1 MYLQTYGGSAL
12 LHLLAAHPKIIAAF
26 GIAAT
31 VAMLIAPQGPGRY
44 VGTATHLA
52 RLESALAGQAQVS
65 EARQREAQLGASAML
80 EAEREHEIVE
90 AIEYTLGRCGSGC
103 TDLSTRRVARD
114 PILLRRVLVLY
125 ELDRAAT
132 RRDAAV
138 GAAGGRD

>member
-12 LHLLAAHPKIIAAF
+12 LHVLAAHPKIVAAF

-31 VAMLIAPQGPGRY
+31 VALVMTPLGPGRY

-52 RLESALAGQAQVS
+52 RLEAALAASAHVS
-65 EARQREAQLGASAML
+65 EARQLQ
-80 EAEREHEIVE
+80 AERAAGAMIEMRPQSEIVS
-90 AIEYTLGRCGSGC
+90 AIDYTLRRCGSGC
-103 TDLSTRRVARD
+103 TDLSTQRIARD

-132 RRDAAV
+132 GRDLAV
-138 GAAGGRD
+138 GAADGRD

>member
-12 LHLLAAHPKIIAAF
+12 LHVLAAHTKIVAAF

-52 RLESALAGQAQVS
+52 RLESALAGQTRIS
-65 EARQREAQLGASAML
+65 EIRQRNAEQAASAML
-80 EAEREHEIVE
+80 EAERELDIVG
-90 AIEYTLGRCGSGC
+90 AIEYTLRRCGSGC

-114 PILLRRVLVLY
+114 PVLLRRVLVLY

-132 RRDAAV
+132 GRDMTV
-138 GAAGGRD
+138 GVAGGRN

>member
-12 LHLLAAHPKIIAAF
+12 LHLLAAHPKIVAAF

-31 VAMLIAPQGPGRY
+31 VAMLIAPHGPGRY

-52 RLESALAGQAQVS
+52 RLESALAGQTHAS
-65 EARQREAQLGASAML
+65 AIRQQQAEQAASAML
-80 EAEREHEIVE
+80 EGDREHDIFA
-90 AIEYTLGRCGSGC
+90 AIEYTLRRCGSGC

-114 PILLRRVLVLY
+114 PVLLRRVLVLY

-132 RRDAAV
+132 GRDVAV
-138 GAAGGRD
+138 GVAGGRD

>member
-12 LHLLAAHPKIIAAF
+12 LHVLAAHPKIVAAF

-31 VAMLIAPQGPGRY
+31 VAMLIAPHGPGRY

-52 RLESALAGQAQVS
+52 RLESALAGQTQIS
-65 EARQREAQLGASAML
+65 EMRQQKAEQAAWAML
-80 EAEREHEIVE
+80 EADREHDIVA
-90 AIEYTLGRCGSGC
+90 AIEYTLRRCGSGC

-114 PILLRRVLVLY
+114 PVLLRRVLVLY

-132 RRDAAV
+132 GRDVAV